1 MHLRLLVNW
10 ELCSPCRQQNES
22 GHKISSSTAY
32 ASSLKWRC
40 TFPSSQGTVQIN
52 PQLVPHS
59 TPTPRPGSETPKALG
74 KHSVSQPGAQR
85 CYLSAATLSEPPSRR
100 PDLLLSHHQTKSL
113 SPNTPPSARYHVSW
127 VCLQNTELLQQ
138 GLPRALRALIT
149 TKTQRS
155 RSSPASACGG
165 SRGTGALRGRWGL
178 GALRSPPAA
187 RVGPGSSL
195 PALPNA
201 WLGRFR
207 KRNNKNPKRTSL
219 MALRGAVRAGARASR
234 SRGEQPPPVTG
245 PQRLLAAGPGRAK
258 AEQVGGGCAAF
269 PSALAPG

>member
-178 GALRSPPAA
+178 GRSAA
-187 RVGPGSSL
+187 PRL
-195 PALPNA
+195 PASGQVAACQPSPTRGSADFGKETTKTQNA
-201 WLGRFR
+201 PR
-207 KRNNKNPKRTSL
+207 
-219 MALRGAVRAGARASR
+219 
-234 SRGEQPPPVTG
+234 
-245 PQRLLAAGPGRAK
+245 
-258 AEQVGGGCAAF
+258 
-269 PSALAPG
+269 